1 MLKVL
6 RIIAMKKTILYL
18 IICTFFAWTGIQA
31 QTVTN
36 GSRLN
41 LTPKKKSLATGN
53 MKFSNVPAVLNYKP
67 LSLQKPMALNNFYR
81 SLLFSN
87 TSATEST
94 AVVAS
99 EAVEKTVEKR
109 SPVAETSVRLEEQ
122 LYSNDK
128 ITVSN
133 IYPNPASEYAEV
145 DYAMS
150 ADIRDAKLIFYNVLG
165 SQMQEYSLSRNES
178 KLRIN
183 TREMSTGL
191 YFYQL
196 ALDGK
201 KVATKKM
208 LVRHQQ

>member
-1 MLKVL
+1 MP
-6 RIIAMKKTILYL
+6 A
-18 IICTFFAWTGIQA
+18 G
-31 QTVTN
+31 
-36 GSRLN
+36 N
-41 LTPKKKSLATGN
+41 L
-53 MKFSNVPAVLNYKP
+53 KFSNVPAVLNYKP

-81 SLLFSN
+81 TLLFSN

-94 AVVAS
+94 AVIQS
-99 EAVEKTVEKR
+99 ETVEKTVEKR
-109 SPVAETSVRLEEQ
+109 NPVAESSVRMEEQ

-133 IYPNPASEYAEV
+133 IYPNPASEYAEL

-150 ADIRDAKLIFYNVLG
+150 SEIRDAKLIFYNVLG
-165 SQMQEYSLSRNES
+165 SQMQEYSLSKNES